1 MGIKYF
7 FKTKGGLYRKLVSS
21 SLAAVFTASAFSSGI
36 SNAANQTIVEKI
48 VIPSWEKIKKHKK
61 LSITVVSLI
70 LIAVIGS
77 VIVSQILR
85 EKSANTQTGKNDVQK
100 ENNDQG
106 KDENKDVNEE
116 KEKSE
121 SQNEENEEKNK
132 NKDQDGKGNTV
143 EEKKEESTN
152 GQGKVTFNKTK
163 AIKIGAVTGAGTVI
177 GSGTAFT
184 ANNLM
189 RKSEKKSNASDNN
202 KTEGT
207 NQNIGTSVQSEKK
220 KEKTESTNNL
230 LSDNSN
236 ADDTTT
242 ANNKVPNQDDV
253 GQEPDNSNNEVE
265 SLATETEGDEVI
277 GTLDSLKEDETTN
290 DGTDEDNT

>member
-106 KDENKDVNEE
+106 KDENKDV
-116 KEKSE
+116 
-121 SQNEENEEKNK
+121 NEENEEKNK